1 MWSPLVLILLV
12 LFVVAPI
19 AAAVAKRLE
28 SGSDQPPAVSGGADP
43 ERVAQLEGQIEALV
57 DQVQELAEH
66 QEFLTRLLEES
77 TESGR
82 PALTE
87 DGDR

>member
-1 MWSPLVLILLV
+1 MTPLVLILIV
-12 LFVVAPI
+12 VFVVAPI
-19 AAAVAKRLE
+19 AAAMAKRLE
-28 SGSDQPPAVSGGADP
+28 SGADHPPAVSGGADP
-43 ERVAQLEGQIEALV
+43 ERVAQLEGQVEALV

-66 QEFLTRLLEES
+66 QEFLTRLLEEN

>member
-1 MWSPLVLILLV
+1 MTSIVLILLV
-12 LFVVAPI
+12 VFVIAPI
-19 AAAVAKRLE
+19 AVAVARRLE
-28 SGSDQPPAVSGGADP
+28 SGADRPPAVSGGADP
-43 ERVAQLEGQIEALV
+43 ERVAQLEGQIETLV

-66 QEFLTRLLEES
+66 QEFLTRLLEGT

>member
-1 MWSPLVLILLV
+1 MSPIILILLV
-12 LFVVAPI
+12 IFVIAPL
-19 AAAVAKRLE
+19 AVAVANRIE
-28 SGSDQPPAVSGGADP
+28 AGAGRRQVQGGEDP
-43 ERVAQLEGQIEALV
+43 QRVAQLEGQIEALV

-66 QEFLTRLLEES
+66 QEFLTRLLEEKA
-77 TESGR
+77 ESGR

>member
-1 MWSPLVLILLV
+1 MTPFVLILIVLLV
-12 LFVVAPI
+12 LAPVAT
-19 AAAVAKRLE
+19 AVAHRLE
-28 SGSDQPPAVSGGADP
+28 SGANRPPAVSGGADP

-66 QEFLTRLLEES
+66 QEFLTRLLEDT
-77 TESGR
+77 TESSR

>member
-1 MWSPLVLILLV
+1 MTPLVLILIV
-12 LFVVAPI
+12 LLVVAPI
-19 AAAVAKRLE
+19 AAAMAKRLE
-28 SGSDQPPAVSGGADP
+28 SGADRPPAVSDGADP

-66 QEFLTRLLEES
+66 QEFLTRLLEGN
-77 TESGR
+77 TESSR

>member
-1 MWSPLVLILLV
+1 MTPMVLILIV
-12 LFVVAPI
+12 VFVVAPI
-19 AAAVAKRLE
+19 AAAMAKRLE
-28 SGSDQPPAVSGGADP
+28 SGANQPPAVSGGADP
-43 ERVAQLEGQIEALV
+43 ERVARQIEALV
-57 DQVQELAEH
+57 EQVQELAEH
-66 QEFLTRLLEES
+66 QEFLTRLLEDT

>member
-1 MWSPLVLILLV
+1 MTPIVLILIV
-12 LFVVAPI
+12 VFVVAPI
-19 AAAVAKRLE
+19 AAAVAHRLE
-28 SGSDQPPAVSGGADP
+28 SGANRPPAVSGGADP

-66 QEFLTRLLEES
+66 QEFLTRLLEDT
-77 TESGR
+77 TESSR

>member
-1 MWSPLVLILLV
+1 MTPIVLILIV
-12 LFVVAPI
+12 VFVVAPI

-28 SGSDQPPAVSGGADP
+28 SGAGQTSLPEGADA
-43 ERVAQLEGQIEALV
+43 ERVARIEGQIEALV

-66 QEFLTRLLEES
+66 QEFLTRLLEEN

>member
-1 MWSPLVLILLV
+1 MSPIILILLV
-12 LFVVAPI
+12 IFVVAPL
-19 AAAVAKRLE
+19 AVAVANRIE
-28 SGSDQPPAVSGGADP
+28 AGADRRQVPGGADP
-43 ERVAQLEGQIEALV
+43 QRVAQLEGQIEALV

-66 QEFLTRLLEES
+66 QEFLTRLLEENA
-77 TESGR
+77 ESGR

>member
-1 MWSPLVLILLV
+1 MTPFVLILLV
-12 LFVVAPI
+12 VFVVAPL

-28 SGSDQPPAVSGGADP
+28 SGPVRLPALESGVDP
-43 ERVAQLEGQIEALV
+43 ERIARLEGQIETLV
-57 DQVQELAEH
+57 DQVTELAEH
-66 QEFLTRLLEES
+66 QEFLTRLLEGS